1 MSKDFEDELIKQ
13 VCKTKIPFKKLN
25 GKKILVTGCY
35 GFIPSA
41 FIKIVGRV
49 MEINGYKI
57 HFYGIARKNGKN
69 RKNILRSLIKQKV
82 VKILNL
88 DLNKEFKLNKRI
100 DYCLHG
106 ASTTAPKKYLSN
118 PTDVILPNSMGLI
131 NLLKSIENKR
141 LKKFIFLSSSEV
153 YGNFSTLNKRK
164 KSFFENEYGS
174 IDCTNI
180 NSSLALSKKFGENYL
195 YSWGKEQSINTNSV
209 RLFHS
214 YGPFMKLGDGRIHS
228 DLVKNVIMKRN
239 LLINGNPK
247 VRRAF
252 CYISDVISGI
262 LTIMFFGKNGQSYNL
277 ANPKETYSVKKI
289 AKIIQENQKKNYNVK
304 IIFNKNKKIKRN
316 DFFYPKP
323 SIEKLKKIGWKPRV
337 SVKEGL
343 MSTINYFKKNKI

>member
-1 MSKDFEDELIKQ
+1 MSKNFEEELIKQ
-13 VCKTKIPFKKLN
+13 VSETKFPLKKLN
-25 GKKILVTGCY
+25 RKKILVTGCN

-41 FIKIVGRV
+41 FIKILGQ
-49 MEINGYKI
+49 MMKINGYKI
-57 HFYGIARKNGKN
+57 YFYGIARKNSKK
-69 RKNILRSLIKQKV
+69 RKNILKSLIKQKV
-82 VKILNL
+82 IKILNL
-88 DLNKEFKLNKRI
+88 DINREFKLNKTI

-118 PTDVILPNSMGLI
+118 PTDVILPNSLGLI
-131 NLLKSIENKR
+131 NLLKSMENKR

-153 YGNFSTLNKRK
+153 YGNFSSLYKRK
-164 KSFFENEYGS
+164 KSFLESEYGQ
-174 IDCTNI
+174 IDCANI

-195 YSWGKEQSINTNSV
+195 YSWGKEKNINTNSV

-214 YGPFMKLGDGRIHS
+214 YGPYMKLGDGRIHS
-228 DLVKNVIMKRN
+228 DLVKNVIMRKN

-262 LTIMFFGKNGQSYNL
+262 LTIMFFGKNGESYNL

-289 AKIIQENQKKNYNVK
+289 AQIIKENQKNNYNIK

-323 SIEKLKKIGWKPRV
+323 SIEKLKKIGWKPRI
-337 SVKEGL
+337 SVKVGL
-343 MSTINYFKKNKI
+343 KNTINYFKKNKI